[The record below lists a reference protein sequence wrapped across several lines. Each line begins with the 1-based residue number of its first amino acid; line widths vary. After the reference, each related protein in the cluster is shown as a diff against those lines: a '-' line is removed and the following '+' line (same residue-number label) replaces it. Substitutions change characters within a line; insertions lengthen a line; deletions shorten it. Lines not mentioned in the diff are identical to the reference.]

1 MIHFLILAY
10 CSSFYFCSM
19 DQSSAITMSVIR
31 LFTCIVYS
39 DQITSNTI
47 PILTYTNNVR
57 LLYLKQSSQVG
68 LLTSKFASGKSTILH
83 KPLEEVVVTAT
94 GSAMTFPV
102 SARGFSILISENHT
116 CA

>member
-1 MIHFLILAY
+1 MIHCLILAY
-10 CSSFYFCSM
+10 CSGFYFCSI

-31 LFTCIVYS
+31 LFTYIVTLN
-39 DQITSNTI
+39 QITSNTI
-47 PILTYTNNVR
+47 SILTYTNNMC
-57 LLYLKQSSQVG
+57 LFYLKQSSQVG
-68 LLTSKFASGKSTILH
+68 LLTSKFTNGKSTILH